1 MPIVANLVQRPAPRS
16 KATPHQTKT
25 KTKQDHAAKTSPIKP
40 IVTPTEATPLVAVI
54 GVGFVGTG
62 LVDSFSSYP
71 KYEIMGFDI
80 SEDRLQFLR
89 GEFSARPNVS
99 FTSNESDLGKATHFL
114 ISVPTLLRSD
124 RTIDLSY
131 LRSALRRVEQW
142 ARPGCTVVIES
153 SVSVGLTR
161 QLLGPIAKAKGLFA
175 GMSPERIDPGRVEP
189 PMRSIPKVVSGLDD
203 VIPGSLDAVVRL
215 YGRVFDSIVPVSK
228 PEVAEMCKLYENCQ
242 RMMCIAYANE
252 MADACK
258 GLGID
263 AFEVSRA
270 AATKPFGYMPYTP
283 SLGVGGHCIPVNPY
297 YLLSNCEF
305 PLLEACADKMNK
317 RPATQAQEIVD
328 ELCGTSKAKR
338 RDSGIDLNK
347 RVLVVGMG
355 FKAGQDHLV
364 NSPGLQLAKELQKL
378 SMDVTFAD
386 SLVKQTAVPEIPRL
400 ADEDWNKEE
409 LESFDMIVVS
419 FKQWGMDFD
428 VLDQVSVPVQMWCQ

>member
-16 KATPHQTKT
+16 KVLPHQTKT
-25 KTKQDHAAKTSPIKP
+25 KTKQSHAAKTSPAKP
-40 IVTPTEATPLVAVI
+40 IMAPTEATPLVAVI

-62 LVDSFSSYP
+62 LVDSFSS

-80 SEDRLQFLR
+80 SEDRLEFLR

-99 FTSNESDLGKATHFL
+99 FTSNEPDLGKATHFL

-161 QLLGPIAKAKGLFA
+161 ELLGPIAKAKGLFA

-317 RPATQAQEIVD
+317 RPATQAQKIVD
-328 ELCGTSKAKR
+328 ELRGTSKLQR
-338 RDSGIDLNK
+338 RDSGIELSK
-347 RVLVVGMG
+347 RILVVGMG

-409 LESFDMIVVS
+409 LENFDMIVVS

-428 VLDQVSVPVQMWCQ
+428 VLDQVSIPVQMWCQ

>member
-1 MPIVANLVQRPAPRS
+1 
-16 KATPHQTKT
+16 
-25 KTKQDHAAKTSPIKP
+25 
-40 IVTPTEATPLVAVI
+40 
-54 GVGFVGTG
+54 
-62 LVDSFSSYP
+62 
-71 KYEIMGFDI
+71 
-80 SEDRLQFLR
+80 
-89 GEFSARPNVS
+89 
-99 FTSNESDLGKATHFL
+99 
-114 ISVPTLLRSD
+114 
-124 RTIDLSY
+124 
-131 LRSALRRVEQW
+131 
-142 ARPGCTVVIES
+142 
-153 SVSVGLTR
+153 
-161 QLLGPIAKAKGLFA
+161 
-175 GMSPERIDPGRVEP
+175 
-189 PMRSIPKVVSGLDD
+189 MRSIPKVVSGLDD

-258 GLGID
+258 GLDID

-317 RPATQAQEIVD
+317 RPATQAQKIVD
-328 ELCGTSKAKR
+328 ELRGTSKLQR
-338 RDSGIDLNK
+338 RDSGIELSK
-347 RVLVVGMG
+347 RILVVGMG

-409 LESFDMIVVS
+409 LENFDMIVVS

-428 VLDQVSVPVQMWCQ
+428 VLDQISVPVQMWCQ

>member
-1 MPIVANLVQRPAPRS
+1 MPIAASLVQRPAPRRVL
-16 KATPHQTKT
+16 PTKT
-25 KTKQDHAAKTSPIKP
+25 QHNNAAKTSPAAKTT
-40 IVTPTEATPLVAVI
+40 VSPTEATPLVAVI

-62 LVDSFSSYP
+62 LVDSFSS
-71 KYEIMGFDI
+71 KYEVMGFDI
-80 SEDRLQFLR
+80 SEDRLDFLR

-99 FTSNESDLGKATHFL
+99 FTSNESDLSNATHFL

-124 RTIDLSY
+124 KTIDLSY
-131 LRSALRRVEQW
+131 LQSALRRVEQW

-161 QLLGPIAKAKGLFA
+161 QLLGPIAEAKGLFA

-203 VIPGSLDAVVRL
+203 VVPGSLNSVVRL
-215 YGRVFDSIVPVSK
+215 YERVFDSIVPVSK

-252 MADACK
+252 MADACR

-263 AFEVSRA
+263 AFEVSQA

-297 YLLSNCEF
+297 YLLANCEF
-305 PLLEACADKMNK
+305 PLLEACAEKMNK
-317 RPATQAQEIVD
+317 RPADMAKRIVG
-328 ELCGTSKAKR
+328 ELMGSGKLQR
-338 RDSGIDLNK
+338 RDSGIDINK
-347 RVLVVGMG
+347 KVLVVGMG

-364 NSPGLQLAKELQKL
+364 NSPGLQLAKELKRL
-378 SMDVTFAD
+378 DMDVHFAD
-386 SLVKQTAVPEIPRL
+386 SLVKQSAVPDIPRL
-400 ADEDWNKEE
+400 ADEDWTTQE
-409 LESFDMIVVS
+409 LETFDMIVVS
-419 FKQWGMDFD
+419 FRQWGMNFD
-428 VLDQVSVPVQMWCQ
+428 VLDQVSGVPVQMWCQ

>member
-1 MPIVANLVQRPAPRS
+1 
-16 KATPHQTKT
+16 
-25 KTKQDHAAKTSPIKP
+25 
-40 IVTPTEATPLVAVI
+40 
-54 GVGFVGTG
+54 
-62 LVDSFSSYP
+62 
-71 KYEIMGFDI
+71 
-80 SEDRLQFLR
+80 
-89 GEFSARPNVS
+89 
-99 FTSNESDLGKATHFL
+99 
-114 ISVPTLLRSD
+114 
-124 RTIDLSY
+124 
-131 LRSALRRVEQW
+131 
-142 ARPGCTVVIES
+142 
-153 SVSVGLTR
+153 
-161 QLLGPIAKAKGLFA
+161 
-175 GMSPERIDPGRVEP
+175 
-189 PMRSIPKVVSGLDD
+189 MRSIPKVVSGLDD

-215 YGRVFDSIVPVSK
+215 YGRVFGSIVPVSK

-317 RPATQAQEIVD
+317 RPATQAQKIVD
-328 ELCGTSKAKR
+328 ELCGTSKTKR
-338 RDSGIDLNK
+338 RDSGIELSK
-347 RVLVVGMG
+347 RILVVGMG

-400 ADEDWNKEE
+400 ADEDWTKEE

>member
-16 KATPHQTKT
+16 KVLPHQTKT
-25 KTKQDHAAKTSPIKP
+25 KTKQSHAAKTSPAKP
-40 IVTPTEATPLVAVI
+40 IMAPTEATPLVAVI

-62 LVDSFSSYP
+62 LVDSFSS

-80 SEDRLQFLR
+80 SEDRLEFLR

-99 FTSNESDLGKATHFL
+99 FTSNEPDLGKATHFL

-161 QLLGPIAKAKGLFA
+161 ELLGPIAKAKGLFA

-317 RPATQAQEIVD
+317 RPATQAQKIVD
-328 ELCGTSKAKR
+328 ELRGTSKLQR
-338 RDSGIDLNK
+338 RDSGIELSK
-347 RVLVVGMG
+347 RILVVGMG

-364 NSPGLQLAKELQKL
+364 NSPGLQLARELQKL

-409 LESFDMIVVS
+409 LENFDMIVVS

>member
-1 MPIVANLVQRPAPRS
+1 
-16 KATPHQTKT
+16 
-25 KTKQDHAAKTSPIKP
+25 
-40 IVTPTEATPLVAVI
+40 
-54 GVGFVGTG
+54 
-62 LVDSFSSYP
+62 
-71 KYEIMGFDI
+71 MGFDI
-80 SEDRLQFLR
+80 SEDRLEFLR
-89 GEFSARPNVS
+89 GEFSARPNS

-161 QLLGPIAKAKGLFA
+161 ELLGPIAKAKGLFA

-317 RPATQAQEIVD
+317 RPATQAQKIVD
-328 ELCGTSKAKR
+328 ELRGTSKLQR
-338 RDSGIDLNK
+338 RDSGIELSK
-347 RVLVVGMG
+347 RILVVGMG

-364 NSPGLQLAKELQKL
+364 NLLVSSSQGASEA

-386 SLVKQTAVPEIPRL
+386 SLVKQTAVPRFPDWLMKIGPRRSL
-400 ADEDWNKEE
+400 RT
-409 LESFDMIVVS
+409 LT
-419 FKQWGMDFD
+419 
-428 VLDQVSVPVQMWCQ
+428 

>member
-16 KATPHQTKT
+16 KVLHQTKN
-25 KTKQDHAAKTSPIKP
+25 KQNHAAKTSPAKP
-40 IVTPTEATPLVAVI
+40 IMTPTEVTPLVAVI

-62 LVDSFSSYP
+62 LVDSFSSYS

-80 SEDRLQFLR
+80 SEDRLEFLR

-99 FTSNESDLGKATHFL
+99 LTSNESDLGKATHFL

-161 QLLGPIAKAKGLFA
+161 ELLGPIAKAKGLFA

-317 RPATQAQEIVD
+317 RPATQAQKIVD
-328 ELCGTSKAKR
+328 ELRGTSKTKR
-338 RDSGIDLNK
+338 RDSGIELSK
-347 RVLVVGMG
+347 RILVVGMG

-400 ADEDWNKEE
+400 ADEDWTKEE

-428 VLDQVSVPVQMWCQ
+428 VLDQVSIPVQMWCQ

>member
-1 MPIVANLVQRPAPRS
+1 MPINANLITRPAPRRVLPTRPS
-16 KATPHQTKT
+16 T
-25 KTKQDHAAKTSPIKP
+25 KTSPAKP

-62 LVDSFSSYP
+62 LVDSFSS

-80 SEDRLQFLR
+80 SENRLGFLR
-89 GEFSARPNVS
+89 GEFKARPNVS
-99 FTSNESDLGKATHFL
+99 FTSDESDLAKATHFL
-114 ISVPTLLRSD
+114 ISVPTLLRAD

-131 LRSALRRVEQW
+131 LNSALKRVEQW

-161 QLLGPIAKAKGLFA
+161 QLLGPIAQAKGLFA

-203 VIPGSLDAVVRL
+203 VIPGSLDAIVRL

-242 RMMCIAYANE
+242 RMICIAYANE
-252 MADACK
+252 MADACQ
-258 GLGID
+258 GLDID
-263 AFEVSRA
+263 PFEVSNA

-317 RPATQAQEIVD
+317 RPATMAKRIVSD
-328 ELCGTSKAKR
+328 LMGGGKLQR
-338 RDSGIDLNK
+338 RDSGIDMKK

-378 SMDVTFAD
+378 EIDVHFAD
-386 SLVKQTAVPEIPRL
+386 SLVKQAAVPEIPRL
-400 ADEDWNKEE
+400 DDADWTTEE
-409 LESFDMIVVS
+409 LETFDTIVVS
-419 FKQWGMDFD
+419 FRQWGMDFD
-428 VLDQVSVPVQMWCQ
+428 VLDRVSGVPVQMWCQ